1 MAREV
6 NRLSSDVIANQT
18 LPLAFCPRR
27 RTTISDVHDGRRFT
41 MMPTIRQILLAG
53 VIPTL
58 SMDLL
63 SGLAYRVRLTAPLSP
78 NLIGRW
84 FASIARARPFHA
96 DIARAHAV
104 SHELAIALPIHYA
117 IGAVLAA
124 IFVWLTSQPGWPP
137 RGLALALAFGLCT
150 SVLPWLLMFPAM
162 GYGFF
167 GSHGPAGT
175 RLFLSS
181 LMSHAFFGLGLW
193 AGTRMAGLP

>member
-1 MAREV
+1 M
-6 NRLSSDVIANQT
+6 I
-18 LPLAFCPRR
+18 
-27 RTTISDVHDGRRFT
+27 
-41 MMPTIRQILLAG
+41 PTIRQILLVG

-63 SGLAYRVRLTAPLSP
+63 SALAYRLRLTAPLAP

-84 FASIARARPFHA
+84 FASIARVRPFHA
-96 DIARAHAV
+96 DIARVEAV

-117 IGAVLAA
+117 IGAALAV
-124 IFVWLTSQPGWPP
+124 IYVWMTSQPGWPS
-137 RGLALALAFGLCT
+137 RTLAFALGFGLST
-150 SVLPWLLMFPAM
+150 NVLPWLLMFPAM

-193 AGTRMAGLP
+193 AGIRMAGLP